1 MDEKYEKDDE
11 AKCKRIGV
19 YQDFKDYIAE
29 FDSDFERHKVQT
41 AESLVFNNESLDML
55 DLKEKVKELEQIV
68 FSKELIASFNNIY
81 FISLFAQHIK
91 YLINGLKLHYNPN
104 ICIFC

>member
-1 MDEKYEKDDE
+1 MDEKYKKDDE
-11 AKCKRIGV
+11 AKYKRIGV

-41 AESLVFNNESLDML
+41 AESLVFNNESLNIL

-68 FSKELIASFNNIY
+68 FLKELIASFNNIY

-91 YLINGLKLHYNPN
+91 NLINGLKLHNNPN
-104 ICIFC
+104 ISNFC